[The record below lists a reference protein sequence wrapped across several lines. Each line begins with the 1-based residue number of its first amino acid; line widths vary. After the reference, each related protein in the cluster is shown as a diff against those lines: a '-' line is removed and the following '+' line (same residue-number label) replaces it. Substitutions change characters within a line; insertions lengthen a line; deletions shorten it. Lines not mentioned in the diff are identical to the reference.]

1 MATFLKNSEGFFRTP
16 LLNFTTRQ
24 HVPTLTVAI
33 VCCFVA
39 SFTTP
44 LFSVFLGQI
53 FTEFT
58 LRGAEEITGQALIN
72 NVSKGCI
79 RLLALGALAWFFN
92 AIYYVLFNIFGE
104 LQAASARSRIFEALL
119 KKDQK
124 FFEEHEEGARTYLGC
139 LQIQIQELQTATSLT
154 LALILQYVFRILVSL
169 GLAFY
174 TSWNLTLVIL
184 AGIPIV
190 SLIVPF
196 LAPKINAA
204 IEAQQTELKAAS
216 KVVNSAVTSIDTV
229 KCLNAQGVEQEKFS
243 RGVDKAATQ
252 YLRQALFNSLQISAM
267 RFFMFAMFVQGF
279 WYGSHLVTTG
289 KLDGGE
295 VLRTFWACS
304 TAAQSVESLMPHLL
318 ILEKGKVAGAALKN
332 VLYQK
337 VNNRHSRDMQGGL
350 YPTHCEGG
358 IEVSKV
364 SFSYPMQPDQLSL
377 DSSTFFFPAG
387 VTTFV
392 IGKSGSGKS
401 TLAQLLTRFY
411 LPTSG
416 EIFIDGNP
424 IQTLALNWIRNNI
437 TYVDQRSILFNESIY
452 KNIAFGRSDYE
463 HIPNQDMEES
473 VNLAVLSS
481 VIEKLPHGIDTP
493 VGEGG
498 NALSGGQKQRV
509 AIARARLRDTPIL
522 IMDEPTSALDGANRV
537 QVMQSIRKWREGKT
551 TIVITHEMSH
561 IKDSDYVYVMD
572 KGNVVQSGYKG
583 ELMKEPELVDFFH
596 EDRPG
601 DDCRDEIYLGFSDSP
616 ESSEDTSPMPPLPP
630 KYAHVRNFSLPRNSI
645 GLVRHS
651 EDDEYFRKNAFVTET
666 EVEMDDIKTRI
677 KRVRFDN
684 RSKAAKLRRRLRRH
698 AKKLKRTKETK
709 AKTPGLQKPIRTAL
723 RSVIPNLS
731 HKQRLFLF
739 LAFLCVLAHASATPI
754 FSYFLSRLLQTF
766 YNGKNES
773 SKWALAV
780 LGVAIGD
787 AFTNYFM
794 YYLLDICGQAWVDR
808 LRKQAFQQ
816 VLDQA
821 KTWFEDDRNTATQ
834 LTTCLHESGED
845 VRSIVTRFSQFI
857 LVALTVT
864 VMAVIWS
871 LALCWKVTLVA
882 LFCGPVIYAI
892 TQGFEK
898 TSGIWDRRSTAAR
911 VSASEVFLETFSE
924 IRTVRS
930 LTLEQYFHLKHL
942 KAASLCLKV
951 GLRKAM
957 YMGSLFGL
965 IESMTVF
972 VSALIFY
979 YGATLVGYGEFTVD
993 DIMSV
998 NSVLLFSI
1006 AYASTVLTWI
1016 PQISNSRE
1024 MARRLFRLTNLHQT
1038 SHEHGGFLK
1047 PSKAAPINI
1056 NHLNFT
1062 YPSRPEAPVLRNIST
1077 TIHAG
1082 SCTAIVGRSGS
1093 GKSTIAS
1100 LLLSLYETPS
1110 ASHNYHYKPAITVGG
1125 VDIRNLDTPALRSLI
1140 SVVPQQ
1146 PTIFPGTI
1154 QENIAYGL
1162 EPYSPLA
1169 TLFNVRSAARAAG
1182 IDDFIDSLPR
1192 GYETVIGDGG
1202 IGLSGGQAQ
1211 RVVIARALVRRP
1223 QILILDEA
1231 TSALDP
1237 NSAVI
1242 IKQTI
1247 KRLVA
1252 ERSGLTVLIITHARE
1267 MMKVADWVVVLE
1279 EGRVVEEGGFKSLS
1293 RGSHGKL
1300 RRLIERPEESDG
1312 ERL

>member
-1 MATFLKNSEGFFRTP
+1 MAAFLKNLKGFVQTP

-24 HVPTLTVAI
+24 HVLTITVAI
-33 VCCFVA
+33 VCCFIA

-58 LRGAEEITGQALIN
+58 LRGAEEISDKTLIH

-79 RLLALGALAWFFN
+79 QLLALGALAWFFN
-92 AIYYVLFNIFGE
+92 AIYYVLFNIFSE

-154 LALILQYVFRILVSL
+154 LALILQYLFRILVSL

-174 TSWNLTLVIL
+174 TSWILTLVIL

-204 IEAQQTELKAAS
+204 IEAQQNELKSAS
-216 KVVNSAVTSIDTV
+216 KVVNSAATSIDTV

-243 RGVDKAATQ
+243 HGVDKAATQ

-304 TAAQSVESLMPHLL
+304 MAAQS
-318 ILEKGKVAGAALKN
+318 KGKVAGAALKN

-337 VNNRHSRDMQGGL
+337 VGNRHSRDMQGGL
-350 YPTHCEGG
+350 YPTHCEGD

-364 SFSYPMQPDQLSL
+364 SFSYPTQPDQLSL

-387 VTTFV
+387 VTTF
-392 IGKSGSGKS
+392 
-401 TLAQLLTRFY
+401 
-411 LPTSG
+411 
-416 EIFIDGNP
+416 
-424 IQTLALNWIRNNI
+424 TLALNWIRNNI

-452 KNIAFGRSDYE
+452 KSIAFGRSDYK

-473 VNLAVLSS
+473 VNLAMFSS

-498 NALSGGQKQRV
+498 NSLSGGQKQRV

-537 QVMQSIRKWREGKT
+537 QVMHSIRKWREGKT
-551 TIVITHEMSH
+551 TIVITHDMSH
-561 IKDSDYVYVMD
+561 IKDKDYVYVMD

-583 ELMKEPELVDFFH
+583 ELMKESKLGTFFH
-596 EDRPG
+596 KDQSDEDW
-601 DDCRDEIYLGFSDSP
+601 RDQIYDGFSDSSV
-616 ESSEDTSPMPPLPP
+616 SSEDKSPMPPLPA

-651 EDDEYFRKNAFVTET
+651 EDDEYFEPNTFATEA

-677 KRVRFDN
+677 KR
-684 RSKAAKLRRRLRRH
+684 
-698 AKKLKRTKETK
+698 KLKRNKEPK
-709 AKTPGLQKPIRTAL
+709 AKTPALQEPIRMAL

-808 LRKQAFQQ
+808 LRKQAFQR
-816 VLDQA
+816 VLNQA
-821 KTWFEDDRNTATQ
+821 KTWFEDDRNTVTQ
-834 LTTCLHESGED
+834 LTTCLHESGEG

-864 VMAVIWS
+864 VMAVVCS

-882 LFCGPVIYAI
+882 LSCGPVIYAI

-898 TSGIWDRRSTAAR
+898 TSGTWDRRSTAAR
-911 VSASEVFLETFSE
+911 ASASEVFLETFSE

-930 LTLEQYFHLKHL
+930 LTLERYFHLKHL

-957 YMGSLFGL
+957 HTGSLFGL

-979 YGATLVGYGEFTVD
+979 YGATLVGYGEFRVD

-1016 PQISNSRE
+1016 PQINNSRE
-1024 MARRLFRLTNLHQT
+1024 MARRLFCLTNLHQT
-1038 SHEHGGFLK
+1038 SHEHAGFLK

-1062 YPSRPEAPVLRNIST
+1062 YPSRPDAPVLRNIST
-1077 TIHAG
+1077 TIRAG

-1100 LLLSLYETPS
+1100 LLLSLYKTPS
-1110 ASHNYHYKPAITVGG
+1110 ASHNYHYKPAIKVGG
-1125 VDIRNLDTPALRSLI
+1125 IDIRNLDTPALRTLI

-1146 PTIFPGTI
+1146 PMIFPGTI

-1162 EPYSPLA
+1162 DPFSPLA

-1182 IDDFIDSLPR
+1182 IDDFITSSPR

-1211 RVVIARALVRRP
+1211 RVDIARALVRRP
-1223 QILILDEA
+1223 QTLILDEA

-1247 KRLVA
+1247 KRLVV

-1267 MMKVADWVVVLE
+1267 MM
-1279 EGRVVEEGGFKSLS
+1279 EGRVIEEGGFKQLS
-1293 RGSHGKL
+1293 RKSHGKL
-1300 RRLIERPEESDG
+1300 RGLIERPEESD
-1312 ERL
+1312 EE